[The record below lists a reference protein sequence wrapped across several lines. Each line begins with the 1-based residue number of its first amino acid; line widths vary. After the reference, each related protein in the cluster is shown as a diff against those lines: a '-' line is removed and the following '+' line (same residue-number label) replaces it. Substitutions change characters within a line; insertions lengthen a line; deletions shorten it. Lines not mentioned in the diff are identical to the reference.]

1 MDQTNAAK
9 IILNGAACVR
19 PRLLLAS
26 CEACQTV
33 CPVDAIDLS
42 DGAPKVD
49 SDNCTDCRACSV
61 ICGEEVFT
69 PPKPLPKAQD
79 QAVFIPCS
87 DALGLTELAQLWLD
101 GVRRIL
107 VATHH
112 CESCK
117 ATSLA
122 PVETVVADFNRLI
135 QSRAL
140 PEIEL
145 AIATPQD
152 LQDWQQARMQ
162 GEAPDP
168 SRRAFLRR
176 FVAPSPEETGADDD
190 PLLSF
195 LAQGKTGDPTQTLYP
210 FSPQISSE
218 KCVGCDACIRICPH
232 DALTLIKAENGKS
245 LYHCVPEHCTGCR
258 LCSDVCD
265 VEAIKVNEMDLRGA
279 DILLTRFQCR
289 ACGVETHVTDAQP
302 PDDGLCRVCHQTNHR
317 KNLFVVLD

>member
-1 MDQTNAAK
+1 MGHRDSVTLQ
-9 IILNGAACVR
+9 IDGVACVR

-26 CEACQTV
+26 CDACQTV

-42 DGAPKVD
+42 RGAPVVD
-49 SDNCTDCRACSV
+49 LATCTDCGACGAA
-61 ICGEEVFT
+61 CLEGVF
-69 PPKPLPKAQD
+69 PAPAPLPVAQD
-79 QAVFIPCS
+79 QAVFKPCT
-87 DALGLTELAQLWLD
+87 DVLGLKELSQLWLE

-107 VATHH
+107 VALTH
-112 CESCK
+112 CDTCK
-117 ATSLA
+117 TASIA
-122 PVETVVADFNRLI
+122 PVDIVVADFNRLI
-135 QSRAL
+135 ESRAL

-145 AIATPQD
+145 VIASKQD
-152 LQDWQQARMQ
+152 LQGWQKARMQ

-176 FVAPSPEETGADDD
+176 FVAPPPEETHTDDD
-190 PLLSF
+190 PLLTF
-195 LAQGKTGDPTQTLYP
+195 LAQGQTGDPDQTLYP
-210 FSPQISSE
+210 FFPDINPE
-218 KCVGCDACIRICPH
+218 KCIGCDDCIRICPH

-245 LYHCVPEHCTGCR
+245 LYHCAPEHCTGCR